1 LVSRITVTVYKLI
14 VSNQG
19 LPSPFIFSRPVLST
33 ITTPPDRLPAKSP
46 KNSIIWINGWPEHEI
61 VEISKG
67 TDFFK
72 FILLRRSLICK
83 MLIAGKLLDG
93 TPSRLSKRH
102 FFFRFMALA
111 TTNLEYKSLVQK
123 HVRNGNVSYNSLK
136 KAAQAFGIAK
146 EMLQSSFMIARLG
159 QWVKKP
165 LEQDSFEVPFDGSQ
179 PSDDLDRAPSPLGF

>member
-1 LVSRITVTVYKLI
+1 
-14 VSNQG
+14 
-19 LPSPFIFSRPVLST
+19 
-33 ITTPPDRLPAKSP
+33 
-46 KNSIIWINGWPEHEI
+46 
-61 VEISKG
+61 
-67 TDFFK
+67 
-72 FILLRRSLICK
+72 